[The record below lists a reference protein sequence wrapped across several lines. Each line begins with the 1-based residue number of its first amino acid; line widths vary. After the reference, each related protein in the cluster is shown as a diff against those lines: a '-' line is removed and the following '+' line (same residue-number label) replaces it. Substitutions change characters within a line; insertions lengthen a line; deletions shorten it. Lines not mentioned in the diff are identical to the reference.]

1 MATPAFPDLT
11 TGPGVSFGT
20 EENDLFSG
28 SGNNVLY
35 MLGGDDGVRLG
46 GGNDIVYGGDGSDV
60 LYVEGGNDIVSGSD
74 GLDTFVYTGA
84 DGIDVING
92 FNFEEDII
100 LLTANINETGI
111 ASAAD
116 LAGRVLDDEAGAI
129 VDLGADSYVQ
139 LSEVTQADVV
149 GNLEGFFAVA

>member
-1 MATPAFPDLT
+1 MVGGEGFD
-11 TGPGVSFGT
+11 VIFGGIG
-20 EENDLFSG
+20 NDNLLGGGGTDAIYGGAGDDF
-28 SGNNVLY
+28 LY
-35 MLGGDDGVRLG
+35 GQGGDDIL
-46 GGNDIVYGGDGSDV
+46 
-60 LYVEGGNDIVSGSD
+60 SGSS
-74 GLDTFVYTGA
+74 GFDTFVYTGA
-84 DGIDVING
+84 DGVDVING

-129 VDLGADSYVQ
+129 VDLGADSYLQ
-139 LSEVTQADVV
+139 LSEVSQADVV